1 MLEFVSRNITCSVR
15 TSMIDKVC
23 IFENISLSS
32 SSIRHISSNSTNTT
46 NHQAFTVSYLINSCG
61 LSPKSALAASKDVH
75 FDAHHKPDVVLGFLK
90 NRGFSKAQI
99 FNIVKGYPGV
109 LLTNPDKT
117 LLPKLEFLQSKG
129 VSSPDIAKI
138 ISSHPWTLQ
147 RRYCF
152 VPIFYFFKNLLQS
165 DDTTIKVFKRY
176 PGLLGLDLEIVTSM
190 LDILRDTGVPES
202 NLPMLARCY
211 PLTMMLTLEKFKKL
225 VEELRAMDFD
235 TSTSRFILA
244 MNVLC
249 LTSRVKWER
258 KLDVYRDWG
267 LSHEEILAA
276 FRKYPYFM
284 TASEYKIMKVMCL
297 FVNKL
302 GWEPSFIAKHPSLM
316 LYSVEKTLI
325 PRASVLEFLVS
336 RGLIEKSFRSYE
348 FFQSPENKFLQ
359 NVISSCADST
369 ELLQLYR
376 EKQNLSRCKG
386 I

>member
-1 MLEFVSRNITCSVR
+1 
-15 TSMIDKVC
+15 MIDKVC
-23 IFENISLSS
+23 IFETTSLLSS
-32 SSIRHISSNSTNTT
+32 SLRCISSNTT
-46 NHQAFTVSYLINSCG
+46 NHHAFTVSYLINSCG
-61 LSPKSALAASKDVH
+61 LSPKSALVASKDVH
-75 FDAHHKPDVVLGFLK
+75 FDDPHKPDVVLSFFK
-90 NRGFSKAQI
+90 NHGFSKAQI
-99 FNIVKGYPGV
+99 FNIIKGYPGV

-152 VPIFYFFKNLLQS
+152 VPIFYFFKHLVQS

-176 PGLLGLDLEIVTSM
+176 PGLFGLDRAIVTSM
-190 LDILRDTGVPES
+190 LNILRDNGVPES
-202 NLPMLARCY
+202 NIPMLARCY
-211 PLTMMLTLEKFKKL
+211 PLTMMLTLGKFKKL
-225 VEELRAMDFD
+225 VEELRAMGFV

-249 LTSRVKWER
+249 LVSRVKWER
-258 KLDVYRDWG
+258 KLDAYRDWG

-284 TASEYKIMKVMCL
+284 TASEYKIMEVMCL

-325 PRASVLEFLVS
+325 PRASVLEILVS

-359 NVISSCADST
+359 KVISSYAEST

-386 I
+386 V

>member
-1 MLEFVSRNITCSVR
+1 
-15 TSMIDKVC
+15 MIDKVC

-32 SSIRHISSNSTNTT
+32 SSIRRISSNSTNTT

-61 LSPKSALAASKDVH
+61 LSPKSALAASKDVQ
-75 FDAHHKPDVVLGFLK
+75 FDAQHKPDVVLGFLK

-147 RRYCF
+147 RRHCF

-211 PLTMMLTLEKFKKL
+211 PLTMMLTVEKFKKH

-258 KLDVYRDWG
+258 KLDAYRDWDY
-267 LSHEEILAA
+267 E
-276 FRKYPYFM
+276 M
-284 TASEYKIMKVMCL
+284 MCL

-359 NVISSCADST
+359 NVISICAYST